1 MNLQLQKKLPPVT
14 YTKKV
19 PIEFFDFIV
28 IDECHRSIY
37 NLWKQVLDYFNVF
50 QVGLTATPDNRTFGY
65 FNQNLVSDYGYEK
78 AVIDGVL
85 VPYNVFTIET
95 EIIKNGSQIKMGE
108 QLDKR
113 ERLSRRKFW
122 ESVDEDIAYSGK
134 QLDRDIVNPSTIRTI
149 IRAIKEN
156 MPAMFPDRLDKDG
169 KFEVPKILIFA
180 KTDSHT

>member
-1 MNLQLQKKLPPVT
+1 MYSILQGKDMDESAEESNPNEFKQKVPAPVA
-14 YTKKV
+14 YTGKV

-37 NLWKQVLDYFNVF
+37 NLWKQVLDYFDVF

-65 FNQNLVSDYGYEK
+65 FNKNVVSDYGYEK

-95 EIIKNGSQIKMGE
+95 NITTGGGSIAMGE
-108 QLDKR
+108 MVDRR
-113 ERLSRRKFW
+113 ERFTRRKFW
-122 ESVDEDIAYSGK
+122 EQADEDIVYTGQ

-149 IRAIKEN
+149 VQAIKHN
-156 MPAMFPDRLDKDG
+156 LP
-169 KFEVPKILIFA
+169 
-180 KTDSHT
+180 